1 MREAN
6 GMISATKNLTIADL
20 DHLIDPNANTIGAL
34 MLHLAATETYYQ
46 LNTFEGKK
54 WDTWPDSVKQ
64 QWDAAMNLE
73 DAGRKTIKG
82 HDRGYYLNILR
93 GTRAK
98 TLAEFSTQAPSD
110 PVSL

>member
-6 GMISATKNLTIADL
+6 GVIRVTKDLTTADL

-64 QWDAAMNLE
+64 QWDAAMNL
-73 DAGRKTIKG
+73 AGCGKIKSG
-82 HDRGYYLNILR
+82 ACFAICFFIFREVGGSDFRCFGV
-93 GTRAK
+93 AK
-98 TLAEFSTQAPSD
+98 SNF
-110 PVSL
+110 